1 MKPNDVET
9 RVFDPAQGFA
19 PLTNVIEVTDA
30 TLARRGNRWWM
41 YLAGEAA
48 GHEGIRLFSASLP
61 EGAPLAAGG
70 WRLTAE
76 SADPTRI
83 ALLAPSDASAAWD
96 LRGGRHCPCYVRGF
110 DPRRGEWVER
120 IYYAGAPETPWGP
133 YRIGFLEWDG
143 TCWREQAEPVFAATE
158 DWERGS
164 VYEPNVL
171 YVDGRWK
178 MWYVAGSN
186 QEDHLVQA
194 FSESEDGCSRW
205 SPHKPFMP
213 AENKVF
219 DFCVQPAGGGY
230 EAVFSRVWV
239 AKSDPPPATGLWWC
253 RADTPSSHRVDWS
266 EPVQIMTAAERGWHA
281 GPWKPSWRYSET
293 DPSRLLVFF
302 DGSYRKDEPGGFPF
316 AFTLGCLETDRP
328 A

>member
-1 MKPNDVET
+1 MKSNDVET

-19 PLTNVIEVTDA
+19 PLTNVIEVTDGA
-30 TLARRGNRWWM
+30 LARRGNRWWM
-41 YLAGEAA
+41 YLAGEAV

-61 EGAPLAAGG
+61 EGAPLAANG
-70 WRLTAE
+70 WRLTPE
-76 SADPTRI
+76 LDDSTRI
-83 ALLAPSDASAAWD
+83 ALLAPSEASAAWD
-96 LRGGRHCPCYVRGF
+96 LRGGRHCPCHVRGF

-133 YRIGFLEWDG
+133 YRIGYLEWDG
-143 TCWREQAEPVFAATE
+143 SRWREQAEPVFAATE
-158 DWERGS
+158 EWERGS

-171 YVDGRWK
+171 YADGRWK

-186 QEDHLVQA
+186 QDDYLVQG
-194 FSESEDGCSRW
+194 FSESEDGRTGW
-205 SPHKPFMP
+205 SPHEAFAP
-213 AENKVF
+213 AEEKVF
-219 DFCVQPAGGGY
+219 DFCVQPVAGGY

-239 AKSDPPPATGLWWC
+239 AKSEAPPTTGLWWC
-253 RADTPSSHRVDWS
+253 RSDTPSSNRADWS

-281 GPWKPSWRYSET
+281 GPWKPSWRASET
-293 DPSRLLVFF
+293 DPRRLLVFF

-328 A
+328 G